1 MHFKLYEASAQQP
14 RRSVLHVLPGGFAL
28 AVSSSLQLQLQAS
41 DGAALHRSPPP
52 GVGSP
57 RSASAVCRC
66 KVDQRFGTV
75 RLEKQR

>member
-1 MHFKLYEASAQQP
+1 MHFKLYEASARQP

-28 AVSSSLQLQLQAS
+28 AVSSSLQPQAS